1 MNNKEK
7 QKTSFI
13 EKVGAKLPDINII
26 FLILT
31 LVVIVLSFFMQG
43 EYNFKTAPQV
53 QVVNF
58 LSVSGFDW
66 IIHNMTDNFV
76 KFAPLGLVLVSV
88 IGTGVAEKTGFFG
101 ALIKRLGLKIS
112 DKLLIPITIFLGV
125 MSSIASDVGYII
137 LLPLAGLL
145 FLGLNK
151 NPLLGIIAA
160 FAGVSAGFGANLF
173 PTPGDALLG
182 GITREAI
189 AANGIPFALSDVTMN
204 LYFMIASTFLLSLV
218 GWFITVKFVKPFLD
232 KRSYI
237 VPNEFKEEHSSHNS
251 EVENKALNYALI
263 SLVIYIIIVAI
274 LYFTGC
280 LNAPLDDKGH
290 IILNGQAEVAK
301 YSNLLLDNLIVFM
314 VFAFLIPGL
323 VYGFVTGKVR
333 KGRDYIRLTEE
344 GFKDNAGIILIAFF
358 AGNFINIFT
367 QTGIGKLIASSG
379 AEFLQTSG
387 LNNYPI
393 LLLIAFI
400 ALTAIINLFMGSAS
414 AKWLIL
420 APIFVPLLYQAN
432 NQLTPD
438 IIQAAY
444 RIADSSTNIIT
455 PLMTYMPIILIL
467 IQKFDKK
474 FNIGTMIQVMGKYSI
489 GFLISWTLLLIV
501 FYTFHIPFGV

>member
-7 QKTSFI
+7 QKMSFI

-43 EYNFKTAPQV
+43 EYKFKTAPQV
-53 QVVNF
+53 EVVNF

-76 KFAPLGLVLVSV
+76 KFAPLGLILISV

-101 ALIKRLGLKIS
+101 ALIKRLGLKVS

-232 KRSYI
+232 KRSFI
-237 VPNEFKEEHSSHNS
+237 VPNEFKEELSSHNS
-251 EVENKALNYALI
+251 EV
-263 SLVIYIIIVAI
+263 
-274 LYFTGC
+274 
-280 LNAPLDDKGH
+280 
-290 IILNGQAEVAK
+290 
-301 YSNLLLDNLIVFM
+301 
-314 VFAFLIPGL
+314 
-323 VYGFVTGKVR
+323 
-333 KGRDYIRLTEE
+333 
-344 GFKDNAGIILIAFF
+344 
-358 AGNFINIFT
+358 
-367 QTGIGKLIASSG
+367 
-379 AEFLQTSG
+379 
-387 LNNYPI
+387 
-393 LLLIAFI
+393 
-400 ALTAIINLFMGSAS
+400 
-414 AKWLIL
+414 
-420 APIFVPLLYQAN
+420 
-432 NQLTPD
+432 D
-438 IIQAAY
+438 IK
-444 RIADSSTNIIT
+444 
-455 PLMTYMPIILIL
+455 P
-467 IQKFDKK
+467 
-474 FNIGTMIQVMGKYSI
+474 
-489 GFLISWTLLLIV
+489 
-501 FYTFHIPFGV
+501 